1 METKHIECLDGKIG
15 TIFSGFLTDII
26 QSSYDG
32 LRGKINL
39 KFYLVNDK
47 ALTRPSAYTKKVIIK
62 DFTIKDARI
71 GEYNFKKMRG
81 WLLN

>member
-1 METKHIECLDGKIG
+1 MKTKHIECLDGKIG
-15 TIFSGFLTDII
+15 TIFSEFLTNII

-71 GEYNFKKMRG
+71 GE
-81 WLLN
+81 